1 MDLATLVARLY
12 EDKYVMAIVAYLLA
26 IAYLSASVWVMTKFT
41 QSGLEDVR
49 NHRRRADGSLITASY
64 VAFDVGFYTLLLAM
78 YFAWCRHW
86 VLIDPPHIWVYW
98 GGVML
103 IVMWRADH
111 LATQQRRGF
120 VNWLYG

>member
-49 NHRRRADGSLITASY
+49 NHRRRADGSLITAPY
-64 VAFDVGFYTLLLAM
+64 VASVVAFFTLPFVMFFD
-78 YFAWCRHW
+78 WCRHQ
-86 VLIDPPHIWVYW
+86 VLINPPHIWEYW
-98 GGVML
+98 GML
-103 IVMWRADH
+103 MFGLLFIAISKMDH
-111 LATQQRRGF
+111 LATQRRR
-120 VNWLYG
+120 